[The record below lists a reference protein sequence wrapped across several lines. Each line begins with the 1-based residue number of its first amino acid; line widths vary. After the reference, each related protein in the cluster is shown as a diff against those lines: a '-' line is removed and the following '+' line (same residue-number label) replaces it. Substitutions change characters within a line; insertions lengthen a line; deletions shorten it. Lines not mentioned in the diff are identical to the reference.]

1 MMLFRTCHFFLLL
14 PLIALTIGCS
24 SGEEAKLPVSG
35 TVTLNGSPLADVNV
49 MMIRD
54 DGVNTMVT
62 TDASGRFSIG
72 REGEANGIPAGT
84 YKVGVT
90 PNTTIESSDVA
101 GLTAGPKTSFAPTF
115 MSADTSGLTITVA
128 QGMTPAALELT
139 GK

>member
-1 MMLFRTCHFFLLL
+1 MMLFRTCHLFLLL
-14 PLIALTIGCS
+14 PLIALMLGC

-54 DGVNTMVT
+54 DGMNAMVT
-62 TDASGRFSIG
+62 TDASGKFSIG
-72 REGEANGIPAGT
+72 GEGEADGVPAGT

-90 PNTTIESSDVA
+90 VNTKVESAEIAGMVA
-101 GLTAGPKTSFAPTF
+101 APKTAFAPKF
-115 MSADTSGLTITVA
+115 MSSDTSGLSITVA
-128 QGMTPAALELT
+128 QGMAPATLDLT